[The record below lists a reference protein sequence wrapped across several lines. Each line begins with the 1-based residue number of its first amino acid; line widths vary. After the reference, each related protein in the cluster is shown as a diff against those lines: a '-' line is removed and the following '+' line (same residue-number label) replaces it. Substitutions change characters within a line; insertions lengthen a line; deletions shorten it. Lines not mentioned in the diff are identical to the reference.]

1 MAHIIFY
8 DGVCGLCNRLN
19 QFVLRRDKH
28 DKFRF
33 AALQSG
39 FAREELGK
47 RGKDPRDL
55 DTVYVLSDEGKLY
68 DRARAILFMLRELG
82 GGWKLTAVFSILPT
96 VILNLGYRLVARLR
110 YRLFGKYDACTV
122 PTAAQREKFLDA

>member
-19 QFVLRRDKH
+19 QFVLKRDRG

-33 AALQSG
+33 AALQSD

-55 DTVYVLSDEGKLY
+55 DTVYVLSDGGELR
-68 DRARAILFMLRELG
+68 DRARAILFILRELG
-82 GGWKLTAVFSILPT
+82 GAWKLSAVFSIFPT

-110 YRLFGKYDACTV
+110 YRLFWKYDACTV
-122 PTAAQREKFLDA
+122 PTAAQRAKFLDA